1 MLRLILLTYISVI
14 FISSVCF
21 ADFRNPYAPMPFFIS
36 SSSSYVTSY
45 PTIDGPTETTDSY
58 KKSGKENSKLKKYD
72 TAVKK
77 LQNLIQMKHTAIN
90 FIETNSTNLLK
101 EISRGE
107 GASLDTLADLLQCDK
122 NNFILFLKKNYAL
135 IVSRECRLNET
146 QLHNRCFVKKEKSIE
161 PRYYREQMT
170 SLQDNLSGITNLQQ
184 AFEYVRAKDI
194 FLQTATNPDANDF
207 MFNILTLN
215 NLSQKKFYSHSS
227 RQLQNSVVP
236 ICKFY
241 FSTEDEYMYR
251 YLPQSCR
258 KDNSTTDCN
267 KNLKQHELD
276 IVDYIEKQY
285 PKED

>member
-1 MLRLILLTYISVI
+1 MKKSFVYISVI
-14 FISSVCF
+14 FICSFCF
-21 ADFRNPYAPMPFFIS
+21 ADSRNPYAPMPLFIS

-72 TAVKK
+72 NAVNK
-77 LQNLIQMKHTAIN
+77 LQNLIQLKRTAIN

-101 EISRGE
+101 EIARGE
-107 GASLDTLADLLQCDK
+107 GASLDTLADLLQCDT
-122 NNFILFLKKNYAL
+122 NNFELFLKNNYAL
-135 IVSRECRLNET
+135 VASHACRLNET
-146 QLHNRCFVKKEKSIE
+146 QLHNRCFVKKEKSIDS
-161 PRYYREQMT
+161 RYYREQMT
-170 SLQDNLSGITNLQQ
+170 SLQDNLSSITNLQQ

-194 FLQTATNPDANDF
+194 FFETATNPDVNDF
-207 MFNILTLN
+207 MLNVLTLN

-227 RQLQNSVVP
+227 RQLQNSVVS

-251 YLPQSCR
+251 YLPQSCD
-258 KDNSTTDCN
+258 KNNSTTDCN
-267 KNLKQHELD
+267 EDIKQHKLD

-285 PKED
+285 PTED